1 MRNLSVFI
9 RLLYQFNQRIEWQ
22 KVNNLIKN
30 DISCRIAYA
39 THLYPRPK
47 GRGFT
52 FDVIK
57 KAQMAPFYWTYLFTV
72 LTICMISNSA
82 KLFTLKQ
89 LSHFKV
95 KIFDFTV
102 TKKCY
107 ADACTELEDVAR
119 LQPLQHGM
127 SKKACAEIHLKY
139 NAGQTSIEETD
150 MPQYKAP
157 LRDMQFV
164 LHELLNAE
172 DHYAKLP
179 AFQENVSR
187 ELVDQY
193 LEAAADFC
201 ENELSPLNQVGD
213 REGCTWNDGVVTTPT
228 GFKEAY
234 QKYIELGFPSL
245 SAEEQYGGQGLPVS
259 LGNVISEMVGTA
271 NWAWGMYPGLS
282 HGAVRTLEHHGSDE
296 QKATYLPKLVSG
308 EWTGTMCLTE
318 SHAGSDLGII
328 RTKAEPQADGSYAIS
343 GEKIFISAGEHD
355 MAENIV
361 HIVLARLPGAPKG
374 TKGISLFIVPKFNL
388 NADGSLGER
397 NGVRCGSIEHKMGI
411 HGNATCVINFDNAKG
426 FLIGPEN
433 RGLNCMFTFMNTAR
447 IGTAI
452 QGLSASEGS
461 FQGALAYAK
470 DRLAMRSL
478 SGPKAPEKEADPI
491 IVHPA
496 VRNMLLTQKAFA
508 EGGRALVY
516 LLSLHADIVEQGAT
530 EEERKFSDNILSLL
544 TPIAK
549 AFLTETGSESAKH
562 GVQVFGGHGF
572 ISEHGMEQIVR
583 DTRISCLYEGT
594 TEIQAIDLLGR
605 KVLGTQGAMLKDF
618 TKIIHKFAEANKD
631 NAAMQEFV
639 EPLAALNKEWGDLTM
654 QIGMRAMQ
662 NPEEVGAA
670 AVDYMYFSGYVTLA
684 YLWARMALVAQE
696 ALAAGTTD
704 VDFYNAKVTTARF
717 YFKKILPRVRSHVD
731 VIATGVEPLF
741 ALDAE
746 HFAF

>member
-1 MRNLSVFI
+1 MSAFL
-9 RLLYQFNQRIEWQ
+9 
-22 KVNNLIKN
+22 
-30 DISCRIAYA
+30 
-39 THLYPRPK
+39 
-47 GRGFT
+47 FT
-52 FDVIK
+52 FLSTSLRHISLR
-57 KAQMAPFYWTYLFTV
+57 F
-72 LTICMISNSA
+72 LTICIISNSA

-119 LQPLQHGM
+119 LQPFQHGM
-127 SKKACAEIHLKY
+127 SEKACAEIHLKY

-397 NGVRCGSIEHKMGI
+397 NVRCGSIEHKMGI

-704 VDFYNAKVTTARF
+704 VDFYNAKVATARF